1 MIIGSL
7 SVVVVSKEE
16 AYGFY
21 STYLAGDNARNSSLL
36 AMITRRLLSY
46 GATDPS
52 GAGEQK
58 VSEGEFEH
66 MARAENNFKK
76 CSDGDRQIREAIHDN
91 IKLKIVGRQNFLQI

>member
-16 AYGFY
+16 AYGLY

-46 GATDPS
+46 GATTDLS

-66 MARAENNFKK
+66 MARTQNNFK
-76 CSDGDRQIREAIHDN
+76 
-91 IKLKIVGRQNFLQI
+91 FF